1 MTFWGS
7 RRYSDEVAHHLHE
20 SPKPMLYPLVVLAG
34 LSVVGGFMGWP
45 TALGGSNRFEHFL
58 APVFEN
64 PVVSPSPHY
73 APSVEYILMLF
84 SVLVA
89 SAGIFLAYRFYVTNP
104 EFPKRLT
111 ESARMVYTVLANK
124 YYVDELYNVLF
135 VNRLKNLGNG
145 LAAFD
150 QVVVDGGVNASAW
163 LTRMTAEGSRRWDIW
178 VIDGLINAGAFVI
191 RLMSY
196 PVRMVQ
202 TGLVQNYA
210 LLIVLG
216 LLAFAAY
223 YTFR

>member
-1 MTFWGS
+1 
-7 RRYSDEVAHHLHE
+7 
-20 SPKPMLYPLVVLAG
+20 MLAV

-45 TALGGSNRFEHFL
+45 AALGGSNHFEHFL
-58 APVFEN
+58 APVFAN
-64 PVVSPSPHY
+64 PGVPPSPHY
-73 APSVEYILMLF
+73 AHSVEYVLMLV

-89 SAGIFLAYRFYVTNP
+89 SAGIFLAYQFYVKNP
-104 EFPKRLT
+104 EFPRRLAA
-111 ESARMVYTVLANK
+111 SARTVYTVLANR
-124 YYVDELYNVLF
+124 YYVDELYDVLF

-150 QVVVDGGVNASAW
+150 LGVVDGGVNGSAW
-163 LTRMTAEGSRRWDIW
+163 LTRKTAEGSRRWDIW
-178 VIDGLINAGAFVI
+178 VIDGLINAGAFAI

-202 TGLVQNYA
+202 TGLVQSYA

-223 YTFR
+223 YIFR